1 MANTTMTVT
10 LKLAVKTTAEWA
22 ALGHAPAA
30 GVPCVEVTASGETKL
45 KIGNGIDLFPALK
58 YVSGDTL
65 DASAIISILGY
76 TPADAAKL
84 GKADGIATLDTTG
97 KVPEAQLPSYV
108 DDILEG
114 YYKAADGK
122 FYKENTYTTEIIG
135 EAGKIYIDLAN
146 NIEYRWTG
154 SAFIEIPKSTT
165 IGASS
170 TNGNIVVNGSEVKV
184 YDDSECIK
192 TGDDVVLNCTV

>member
-22 ALGHAPAA
+22 ALGHAPAV
-30 GVPCVEVTASGETKL
+30 GVPCVELTATGETKL
-45 KIGNGIDLFPALK
+45 KIGNGTDLFPALK

-76 TPADAAKL
+76 TPADAAQL

-114 YYKAADGK
+114 YYKTDDGK
-122 FYKENTYTTEIIG
+122 FYKESTYTTEITG

-192 TGDDVVLNCTV
+192 TGDDIVLNCTV

>member
-22 ALGHAPAA
+22 ALGHAPAV
-30 GVPCVEVTASGETKL
+30 GVPCVEVTDSGETKL

-76 TPADAAKL
+76 T
-84 GKADGIATLDTTG
+84 LDTTG

-114 YYKAADGK
+114 YYKADDGK
-122 FYKENTYTTEIIG
+122 FYKESTYTTEITG

-192 TGDDVVLNCTV
+192 TGDDIVLNCTV

>member
-10 LKLAVKTTAEWA
+10 LKLAVKSTAEWA

-30 GVPCVEVTASGETKL
+30 GVPCVEITASGETKL
-45 KIGNGIDLFPALK
+45 KIGNGTDLFPALK

-65 DASAIISILGY
+65 DAAAIIRILGY

-84 GKADGIATLDTTG
+84 GKASGIATLDTTG

-122 FYKENTYTTEIIG
+122 FYKESTFTTEIKG

-146 NIEYRWTG
+146 NVEYRWTG
-154 SAFIEIPKSTT
+154 SAFMEIPKSTT
-165 IGASS
+165 VGASA
-170 TNGNIVVNGSEVKV
+170 TNGNIVVNGAEVQV
-184 YDDSECIK
+184 YNDSACIK
-192 TGDDVVLNCTV
+192 TGDTLELNCTV

>member
-22 ALGHAPAA
+22 ALGHAPAV
-30 GVPCVEVTASGETKL
+30 GVPCVELTATGETKL
-45 KIGNGIDLFPALK
+45 KIGNGTDLFPALK

-76 TPADAAKL
+76 TPADAAQL
-84 GKADGIATLDTTG
+84 GKADGIATLDATG

-122 FYKENTYTTEIIG
+122 FYKESTYTTEITG

-146 NIEYRWTG
+146 NVEYRWTG

-170 TNGNIVVNGSEVKV
+170 TNGNIVVNGTEVQV
-184 YDDSECIK
+184 YDDAECVK
-192 TGDDVVLNCTV
+192 TSDVLELNCTV